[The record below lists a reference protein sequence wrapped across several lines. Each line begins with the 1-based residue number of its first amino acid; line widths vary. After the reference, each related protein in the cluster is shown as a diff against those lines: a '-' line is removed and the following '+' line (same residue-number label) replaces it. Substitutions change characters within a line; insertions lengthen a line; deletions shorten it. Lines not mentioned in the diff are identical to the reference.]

1 MILRN
6 IYSIISRIIKI
17 SDVILQIIFVNCTS
31 KDLETLII
39 ISLNKNTKPHKKYI
53 ITIYNPI
60 FTNFHKMNDQCTYF
74 LKKKKRKEKYQILF
88 IPFIEKKE
96 FSIYKSQLLKIL
108 RFLSTISK

>member
-1 MILRN
+1 
-6 IYSIISRIIKI
+6 
-17 SDVILQIIFVNCTS
+17 
-31 KDLETLII
+31 
-39 ISLNKNTKPHKKYI
+39 
-53 ITIYNPI
+53 
-60 FTNFHKMNDQCTYF
+60 MNDQSTYF